1 MSDLVA
7 ALAAAQAEFP
17 TIPKN
22 HTNPHFKSRYADL
35 SDVLAAVRPVLAKHG
50 IALVQ
55 PLRWTDAG
63 LELVTALLKG
73 DERLESSMPLPVDA
87 KPQDLGSRLT
97 YLRRY
102 SLCALLGV
110 AAEDDDDGNAAQAA
124 EPKYR
129 SDGSQADYRPV
140 QRATPQQMDA
150 RPATTV
156 GGPARPLTENQKK
169 KISELAGEVRRS
181 YGWSVAE
188 MAEVYLAA
196 VGKDGADVMSN
207 REASTVI
214 DLLFGFKEKKKHAE
228 FDEDG
233 KAHIVDTATTEAF

>member
-97 YLRRY
+97 YCRRY
-102 SLCALLGV
+102 MACSLLGV

-129 SDGSQADYRPV
+129 ADGSQADYRPV

-150 RPATTV
+150 RPAQV
-156 GGPARPLTENQKK
+156 SGGPARPSTDKQRAAIQKLGNK
-169 KISELAGEVRRS
+169 LIGRF
-181 YGWSVAE
+181 GWSPAE
-188 MAEVYLAA
+188 LSLVYEKS
-196 VGKDGADVMSN
+196 VGKDGVDVMSTA
-207 REASTVI
+207 EASKVM
-214 DLLFGFKEKKKHAE
+214 DLLIAVDKGESHVSFT
-228 FDEDG
+228 DDG
-233 KAHIVDTATTEAF
+233 AVFQDTATEEAF